1 MLSRL
6 VVAVAVENF
15 FTEDN
20 LTGRQTW
27 FSTKELLNHITW
39 VDRKKAAPI
48 TTALKR
54 QAKRGYFKSKKD
66 GYYWMFAITEAGV
79 NAGHWAINHAVGLD
93 EDVEKYVLWKINQ
106 NELKESETK

>member
-6 VVAVAVENF
+6 VVAIATENF
-15 FTEDN
+15 PSGWFT
-20 LTGRQTW
+20 
-27 FSTKELLNHITW
+27 TKEILNHAEW

-66 GYYWMFAITEAGV
+66 GYYWSFAITEAGL
-79 NAGHWAINHAVGLD
+79 NAGNWAVNHAVGID
-93 EDVEKYVLWKINQ
+93 EDVEKYILWKVKQ
-106 NELKESETK
+106 KELNELEVKYRD